1 VVIHAREEVD
11 FNRYR
16 FVIHV
21 CNVSFR
27 LGDDLNG
34 TNSVPV
40 IAWFMKSTVRRFWG
54 SGRAATNG
62 EMASGKPF
70 CYFAISRI
78 GQ

>member
-21 CNVSFR
+21 CNFLFR
-27 LGDDLNG
+27 LADDLNR

-40 IAWFMKSTVRRFWG
+40 IAWFMKSTVRW
-54 SGRAATNG
+54 SGAAAAQLQMVKWRQANL
-62 EMASGKPF
+62 
-70 CYFAISRI
+70 FAILLFRE
-78 GQ
+78 